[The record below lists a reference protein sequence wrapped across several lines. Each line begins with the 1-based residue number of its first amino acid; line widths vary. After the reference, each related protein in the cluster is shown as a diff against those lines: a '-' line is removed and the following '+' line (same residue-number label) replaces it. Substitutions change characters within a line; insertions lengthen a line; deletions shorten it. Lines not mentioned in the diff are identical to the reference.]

1 MDQRYKLKS
10 AQTLRS
16 LHLPRY
22 EELPDTG
29 LFLEQASCYIE
40 SCLAPLPDVTLT
52 GSMISNYVKRRLIAK
67 PVRKQYS
74 QTQIAQL
81 LFIAVAKQVLTLEE
95 IQLIFQVQQQT
106 YDNAVAYNYFC
117 AELENVLQYV
127 FGLKDALDAIGTE
140 HTYEKNML
148 RNIIIT
154 IAHRIYLTDCFA
166 SYVDSTQHGEPQD
179 LSKEAL

>member
-1 MDQRYKLKS
+1 MDQTHNLKTT
-10 AQTLRS
+10 QMLRS
-16 LHLPRY
+16 LHLPRF

-52 GSMISNYVKRRLIAK
+52 GSMISNYVKRHLIEK

-74 QTQIAQL
+74 QTQLAQL
-81 LFIAVAKQVLTLEE
+81 LFIAVAKQVLSLEE
-95 IQLIFQVQQQT
+95 IQLIFQVQHRT
-106 YDNAVAYNYFC
+106 YGNAVAYNYFC

-127 FGLKDALDAIGTE
+127 FGLKESLDIVGTE

-166 SYVDSTQHGEPQD
+166 SYMEQHSDTPAQ
-179 LSKEAL
+179 LKEIQ